1 MDDKEKNVTTVS
13 NEDENFIRVLMSLS
27 PEKKLIAQGIL
38 IGMNIQNNQEG
49 VVQKGDARDGIS
61 SNRVKGKSRN
71 IVKVSFIGG
80 SKYK

>member
-1 MDDKEKNVTTVS
+1 MDDKEQNVTTVS

-49 VVQKGDARDGIS
+49 VV
-61 SNRVKGKSRN
+61 
-71 IVKVSFIGG
+71 
-80 SKYK
+80 

>member
-1 MDDKEKNVTTVS
+1 MDDKEQNVTTVS

-49 VVQKGDARDGIS
+49 AV
-61 SNRVKGKSRN
+61 
-71 IVKVSFIGG
+71 
-80 SKYK
+80 

>member
-13 NEDENFIRVLMSLS
+13 YEDENFIRVLMSLS

-49 VVQKGDARDGIS
+49 VV
-61 SNRVKGKSRN
+61 
-71 IVKVSFIGG
+71 
-80 SKYK
+80 

>member
-1 MDDKEKNVTTVS
+1 MVDKEKNVTTVS

-49 VVQKGDARDGIS
+49 VV
-61 SNRVKGKSRN
+61 
-71 IVKVSFIGG
+71 
-80 SKYK
+80 

>member
-49 VVQKGDARDGIS
+49 VV
-61 SNRVKGKSRN
+61 
-71 IVKVSFIGG
+71 
-80 SKYK
+80 